1 MDILSSKQTEI
12 LSFLIDFQNE
22 RGYAPSVR
30 EICDAVHLSST
41 SSVHNHLSRLEEKGY
56 IKRDSA
62 RPRSV
67 EILKRPS
74 SNIPAPTSKAKTERS
89 FVPTD
94 PKRTPEIVAVPIL
107 GRVRAGEPV
116 LAVQNI
122 EDYYPVPAAY
132 TQNSDCFMLRVQGES
147 MIEAGILENDLI
159 LVKSQR
165 TANDRDIV
173 VALLGDSVTVKT
185 FYKEKNFIRLQ
196 PENRRM
202 NPILVKDCQILG
214 KVIGLVRMMNR

>member
-1 MDILSSKQTEI
+1 
-12 LSFLIDFQNE
+12 
-22 RGYAPSVR
+22 
-30 EICDAVHLSST
+30 
-41 SSVHNHLSRLEEKGY
+41 
-56 IKRDSA
+56 
-62 RPRSV
+62 
-67 EILKRPS
+67 
-74 SNIPAPTSKAKTERS
+74 
-89 FVPTD
+89 
-94 PKRTPEIVAVPIL
+94 
-107 GRVRAGEPV
+107 
-116 LAVQNI
+116 
-122 EDYYPVPAAY
+122 
-132 TQNSDCFMLRVQGES
+132 MLRVQGES

-214 KVIGLVRMMNR
+214 KVIGLVRTMNR